1 MKTSRAFLIVLTV
14 ISFFS
19 FTFSFSQQK
28 AKIGMSLQDVKTLYP
43 NARESRYDKE
53 INLTVED
60 TLHGVA
66 SAWSLN
72 FSDDKLKWI
81 MFNHYDAKLSEAGF
95 KKYLKATKE
104 IIADYTKWYGPP
116 DEEIKGKQVYVDP
129 YKKKHWGYD
138 VLEARWKNVNG
149 EKMKVEFTFLGG
161 KGEYQFLV
169 VITHFHKDY
178 PYYE

>member
-1 MKTSRAFLIVLTV
+1 MSVE
-14 ISFFS
+14 
-19 FTFSFSQQK
+19 Q
-28 AKIGMSLQDVKTLYP
+28 AKKLYP
-43 NARESRYDKE
+43 NAKESRYQEE
-53 INLTVED
+53 ISLTIED
-60 TLHGVA
+60 TLHGLG
-66 SAWSLN
+66 SAWGLN
-72 FSDDKLKWI
+72 FKEDKLTWM
-81 MFNHYDAKLSEAGF
+81 MFNKYIGELSDANF
-95 KKYLKATKE
+95 KKCLKATKE
-104 IIADYTKWYGPP
+104 IIADYTKWYGEP
-116 DEEIKGKQVYVDP
+116 DETITGNQKYVDP